1 RGGPRGWGRSP
12 RGGRDGL
19 PTCVPRG
26 RRWWVARAARPGRG
40 RPGPAPRT
48 SWPCDTSVARDQEQS
63 PRTHH
68 LVMDLASRLATLA
81 RRRFAAEVGGGP
93 LDRVVE
99 GFAAE
104 RVHGQG
110 YGDVRQP
117 CGQLAVVFRR
127 IEAQRLDVP

>member
-1 RGGPRGWGRSP
+1 
-12 RGGRDGL
+12 
-19 PTCVPRG
+19 
-26 RRWWVARAARPGRG
+26 
-40 RPGPAPRT
+40 
-48 SWPCDTSVARDQEQS
+48 
-63 PRTHH
+63 
-68 LVMDLASRLATLA
+68 MDCTSRLAPLA

-117 CGQLAVVFRR
+117 CGQLAVVSRR
-127 IEAQRLDVP
+127 VEAQRLDVPQQGDLPLQLTACPAELDDVG